1 MVPKNVAILLF
12 DEVEVLDFAGPF
24 EIFSV
29 TGLRGGDEKPF
40 NVYTVAEK
48 PGTISARNNLI
59 VQPHYTIENCPPP
72 DLFVI
77 PGGYGSRAAM
87 RNPAILDWVKRQHGQ
102 TELTLSVC
110 TGALVLAT
118 AGLLDG
124 LQSTTHYGSYDLL
137 TELAPQTTVIRGV
150 RYVDNG
156 KVITSAGVQAGMDM
170 ALHIVARLLGDDAAR
185 ETAHYIEYEW
195 QPEARRGS
203 GLEL

>member
-1 MVPKNVAILLF
+1 MVRNVAILMF

-24 EIFSV
+24 EIFAV
-29 TGLRGGDEKPF
+29 TGQRNGGEAPF

-48 PGTISARNNLI
+48 PGTISARNGLI
-59 VQPHYTIENCPPP
+59 AQPHYTIDNCPPP

-77 PGGYGSRAAM
+77 PGGYGSRAVM
-87 RNPAILDWVKRQHGQ
+87 RNPTVVDWVRRQHER

-110 TGALVLAT
+110 TGALVLGA

-124 LQSTTHYGSYDLL
+124 LQATTHYGAYE
-137 TELAPQTTVIRGV
+137 TLADISPQIEVIRGV

-170 ALHIVARLLGDDAAR
+170 ALHVVARLLGEEAAR
-185 ETAHYIEYEW
+185 ETAHYIEYVWEP
-195 QPEARRGS
+195 QPQ
-203 GLEL
+203 L

>member
-1 MVPKNVAILLF
+1 MPRNVAILLF

-24 EIFSV
+24 EVFAV
-29 TGLRGGDEKPF
+29 TGQRSGGEAPF

-48 PGTISARNNLI
+48 PGTISARNRLI
-59 VQPHYTIENCPPP
+59 VTPHYTIDDCPPP

-87 RNPAILDWVKRQHGQ
+87 RNPTILDWVRRQHERS
-102 TELTLSVC
+102 ELTLSVC

-124 LQSTTHYGSYDLL
+124 LQATTHFGSYDLL
-137 TELAPQTTVIRGV
+137 GELAPNTSVIRGV

-170 ALHIVARLLGDDAAR
+170 ALHVVARLLGEDAAR
-185 ETAHYIEYEW
+185 ETAHYIEYQWEP
-195 QPEARRGS
+195 QPAI
-203 GLEL
+203 

>member
-1 MVPKNVAILLF
+1 MVRNVAILMF

-24 EIFSV
+24 EIFAV
-29 TGLRGGDEKPF
+29 TGQRNGGEAPF

-48 PGTISARNNLI
+48 PGTISARNGLI
-59 VQPHYTIENCPPP
+59 VQPHYTIDNCPPP

-77 PGGYGSRAAM
+77 PGGYGSRAVM
-87 RNPAILDWVKRQHGQ
+87 RNPTVVDWVRRQHER

-110 TGALVLAT
+110 TGALVLGA

-124 LQSTTHYGSYDLL
+124 LQATTHYGAYE
-137 TELAPQTTVIRGV
+137 TLADISPQIEVIRGV

-170 ALHIVARLLGDDAAR
+170 ALHVVARLLGEEAAR
-185 ETAHYIEYEW
+185 ETAHYIEYVWEP
-195 QPEARRGS
+195 QPQ
-203 GLEL
+203 L

>member
-1 MVPKNVAILLF
+1 
-12 DEVEVLDFAGPF
+12 VEVLDFAGPF

-29 TGLRGGDEKPF
+29 TGQRGGGDKPF

-59 VQPHYTIENCPPP
+59 VQPHYTIANCPPP

-87 RNPAILDWVKRQHGQ
+87 RSPAIVDWVKQQHDQ

-124 LQSTTHYGSYDLL
+124 LQATTHYGSYDLL
-137 TELAPQTTVIRGV
+137 AELAPQTSVIRGV

-170 ALHIVARLLGDDAAR
+170 ALHVVARLLGDDVAR

-195 QPEARRGS
+195 QPETA
-203 GLEL
+203 

>member
-1 MVPKNVAILLF
+1 MARNVAILLF

-29 TGLRGGDEKPF
+29 TGGRSGGEKPF

-48 PGTISARNNLI
+48 AGTISARNNLI
-59 VQPHYTIENCPPP
+59 VQPHYTIADCPPP

-87 RNPAILDWVKRQHGQ
+87 RNPAIVDWVKQQHGQ

-110 TGALVLAT
+110 TGALVLGT

-124 LQSTTHYGSYDLL
+124 LQATTHYGSYDLL
-137 TELAPQTTVIRGV
+137 AEVAPQTTVIRGV

-170 ALHIVARLLGDDAAR
+170 SLHVVARLLGDEVAR

-195 QPEARRGS
+195 QPEKA
-203 GLEL
+203 

>member
-1 MVPKNVAILLF
+1 MVRNVAILLF
-12 DEVEVLDFAGPF
+12 DDVEVLDFAGPF
-24 EIFSV
+24 EIFAV
-29 TGLRGGDEKPF
+29 TGQRAGGEKPF

-48 PGTISARNNLI
+48 PDTISARNNLI
-59 VQPHYTIENCPPP
+59 VQPNYTIENCPPP

-87 RNPAILDWVKRQHGQ
+87 RNPAIVDWVRQQHNR

-124 LQSTTHYGSYDLL
+124 LQATTHYGSYDTLA
-137 TELAPQTTVIRGV
+137 ELAPKTTVIRGV

-170 ALHIVARLLGDDAAR
+170 SLHVVARLLGDEVAR
-185 ETAHYIEYEW
+185 ETAYYIEYEW
-195 QPEARRGS
+195 QAERA
-203 GLEL
+203 

>member
-1 MVPKNVAILLF
+1 MSRNIAILLF
-12 DEVEVLDFAGPF
+12 NEVEVLDFAGPF

-29 TGLRGGDEKPF
+29 AGRRSGGEPPF

-48 PGTISARNNLI
+48 AGPISARNQL
-59 VQPHYTIENCPPP
+59 VVTPHYTIDDCPPP
-72 DLFVI
+72 DIIVI

-87 RNPAILDWVKRQHGQ
+87 GNPAILAWVKRQHELS
-102 TELTLSVC
+102 ELTLSVC

-137 TELAPQTTVIRGV
+137 GELAPNTTVIRGV

-170 ALHIVARLLGDDAAR
+170 ALHVVARLLGDEAAA
-185 ETAHYIEYEW
+185 ETAHYIEYDW
-195 QPEARRGS
+195 QS
-203 GLEL
+203 K

>member
-1 MVPKNVAILLF
+1 MPRNVAILLF
-12 DEVEVLDFAGPF
+12 NEVEVLDFAGPF

-29 TGLRGGDEKPF
+29 TGRRDGGDPPF

-59 VQPHYTIENCPPP
+59 VQPHYTLDTCPTP
-72 DLFVI
+72 DIIVI

-87 RNPAILDWVKRQHGQ
+87 KNPVLVEWVKRQHQQ

-118 AGLLDG
+118 AGILDG
-124 LQSTTHYGSYDLL
+124 LQATTHYGSYDLL
-137 TELAPQTTVIRGV
+137 GEVAPQTTVIRGV

-170 ALHIVARLLGDDAAR
+170 ALHVVARLLGEDKAR
-185 ETAHYIEYEW
+185 ETAHYIEYVWEP
-195 QPEARRGS
+195 QAA
-203 GLEL
+203 L

>member
-1 MVPKNVAILLF
+1 MAKNVAILLF
-12 DEVEVLDFAGPF
+12 DNVEVLDFAGPF
-24 EIFSV
+24 EVFAV
-29 TGLRGGDEKPF
+29 TGQRDGGEALF

-59 VQPHYTIENCPPP
+59 VTPHYTIENCPPP

-77 PGGYGSRAAM
+77 PGGYGSRVVM
-87 RNPAILDWVKRQHGQ
+87 KNPVLLDWVRQQHER

-124 LQSTTHYGSYDLL
+124 LQATTHFGSYDLL
-137 TELAPQTTVIRGV
+137 GELAPQTTVIRGV

-170 ALHIVARLLGDDAAR
+170 SLHVVARLLGEDVAR
-185 ETAHYIEYEW
+185 ETAHYIEYVWEP
-195 QPEARRGS
+195 QPQ
-203 GLEL
+203 L

>member
-1 MVPKNVAILLF
+1 MARNVAILLF

-29 TGLRGGDEKPF
+29 TGLRGGGEKPF

-59 VQPHYTIENCPPP
+59 VQPHYTIADCPPP

-87 RNPAILDWVKRQHGQ
+87 RNPAILDWVRRQHEQ
-102 TELTLSVC
+102 SELTLSVC
-110 TGALVLAT
+110 TGALVLGAV
-118 AGLLDG
+118 GLLDG
-124 LQSTTHYGSYDLL
+124 LQATTHYGSYDLL
-137 TELAPQTTVIRGV
+137 AEVAPQTTVIRGV

-170 ALHIVARLLGDDAAR
+170 ALHVVARLLGNEVAR

-195 QPEARRGS
+195 EPERA
-203 GLEL
+203 

>member
-1 MVPKNVAILLF
+1 MMSRHVAILLF

-29 TGLRGGDEKPF
+29 TGRRSDGEPPF

-48 PGTISARNNLI
+48 PGPISARNKLI
-59 VQPHYTIENCPPP
+59 VTPHYTIDNCPPP
-72 DLFVI
+72 DIIVI
-77 PGGYGSRAAM
+77 PGGYGARAAT
-87 RNPAILDWVKRQHGQ
+87 RNPAILGWVKRQYEQ

-137 TELAPQTTVIRGV
+137 GELAPNTTVIRGV

-156 KVITSAGVQAGMDM
+156 KVITSAGVQAEMDM
-170 ALHIVARLLGDDAAR
+170 ALHVVARLLGDEAAG
-185 ETAHYIEYEW
+185 ETAHYIEYDW
-195 QPEARRGS
+195 QPKKVPSAER
-203 GLEL
+203 